1 MSISRGKAAKLESVT
16 ATCFLRAQFRSAAP
30 FQLVSKPTAKV
41 KHGSSSL
48 PGSRHRAG
56 RQLRHIAPAPAPP
69 RPHSGPGRPAAP
81 GGQHSRTLPAVPPPA
96 PAPRLSREVTGTP
109 VCERQNSLIQNRTD
123 SNPAKPRVPRSGA
136 RVTTLGAGAWLGLS
150 CGGSAASPH
159 ASPHRRGRRPPGRQ
173 SVTGQ
178 RPARPEAL
186 PAPATPAPPKRAVA
200 PRRSPREPGPPRY
213 RPAHLARIAATWRRQ
228 PRLSCCPSG
237 RPRLSSCRPAA
248 TGRAGEAA
256 TP

>member
-1 MSISRGKAAKLESVT
+1 MTIRRRKAATFESVT

-30 FQLVSKPTAKV
+30 LQLVSKPAAKV
-41 KHGSSSL
+41 KHGSSWL
-48 PGSRHRAG
+48 PGSRHQAG
-56 RQLRHIAPAPAPP
+56 RQLRDLAPAPPRP

-81 GGQHSRTLPAVPPPA
+81 GGHRSRTLPAVAPPA

-109 VCERQNSLIQNRTD
+109 VSERQNSLIQNRTD
-123 SNPAKPRVPRSGA
+123 PHPAKPRVPRSGA

-150 CGGSAASPH
+150 SGGSAASPH

-186 PAPATPAPPKRAVA
+186 PAPAAPAPPKRAVA
-200 PRRSPREPGPPRY
+200 PRRSPRY
-213 RPAHLARIAATWRRQ
+213 RAAHLARTAATWRRQ
-228 PRLSCCPSG
+228 PRLSCCPSS
-237 RPRLSSCRPAA
+237 RPWLSSCRPAA